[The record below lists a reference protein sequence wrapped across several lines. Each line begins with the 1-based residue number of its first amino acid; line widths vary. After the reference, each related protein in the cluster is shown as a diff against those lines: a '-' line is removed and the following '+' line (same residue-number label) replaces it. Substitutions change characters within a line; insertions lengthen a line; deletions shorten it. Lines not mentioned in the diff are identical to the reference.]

1 MLTLCD
7 WGGSIF
13 TFLLLTLLLHESGQL
28 KNSNKNKKKP
38 WYDELWSVILS
49 IRTAM
54 NTPLDLKMST
64 TVPQEQA
71 LALSFLLHASTYG
84 SGNTV

>member
-7 WGGSIF
+7 CGGSIF

-28 KNSNKNKKKP
+28 KNSNKSLKKH

-49 IRTAM
+49 IRTAI

-64 TVPQEQA
+64 NE
-71 LALSFLLHASTYG
+71 F
-84 SGNTV
+84 